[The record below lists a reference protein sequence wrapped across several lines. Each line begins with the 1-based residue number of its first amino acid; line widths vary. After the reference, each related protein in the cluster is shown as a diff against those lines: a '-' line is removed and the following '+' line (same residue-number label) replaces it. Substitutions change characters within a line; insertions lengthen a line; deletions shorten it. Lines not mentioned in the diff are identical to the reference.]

1 MNLLYK
7 NWEERN
13 EPFVIYYGTEDFMSQ
28 EKTINPLASPS
39 AGAPALKYGDDI
51 ITETTSPDEVK
62 GLMENLMEIL
72 DAGNLCNLFN

>member
-39 AGAPALKYGDDI
+39 AGPLH
-51 ITETTSPDEVK
+51 
-62 GLMENLMEIL
+62 LNMEMI
-72 DAGNLCNLFN
+72 

>member
-28 EKTINPLASPS
+28 EKTINGEP
-39 AGAPALKYGDDI
+39 YGDFRCWQSMQFNLIKKRNMRRLKI
-51 ITETTSPDEVK
+51 IDEDEGV
-62 GLMENLMEIL
+62 L
-72 DAGNLCNLFN
+72 